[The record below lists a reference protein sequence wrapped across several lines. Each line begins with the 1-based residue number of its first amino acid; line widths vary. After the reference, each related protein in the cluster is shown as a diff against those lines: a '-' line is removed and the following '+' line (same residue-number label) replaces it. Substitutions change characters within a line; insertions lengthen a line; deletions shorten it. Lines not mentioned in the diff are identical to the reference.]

1 METKNQPGEKLGIH
15 VAASRRAMGERAA
28 ADIAAEMRRLLAQQP
43 GVRMIFAAAPS
54 QGDMLAALRE
64 VRDIEWQRVTAFHMD
79 EYLGLPPEHPQ
90 RFGNWLREAIFD
102 RVPFGTV
109 HLLDPGG
116 DPEAAARDYA
126 EKLNSAPVDIVCC
139 GVGANGHIAF
149 NDPPAD
155 FDDPLT
161 VKRVE
166 LDARCRQQQVE
177 DRCFERIEAV
187 PTHALTLTVPAL
199 MAANAN
205 FCTVPGAIKREAV
218 HRMLAGPIGPECP
231 ATILR
236 RHPRCIL
243 YLDPDSARGVGL
255 DGYRRIV

>member
-1 METKNQPGEKLGIH
+1 
-15 VAASRRAMGERAA
+15 MGERAA
-28 ADIAAEMRRLLAQQP
+28 ADIATEIRRLLAQQS

-54 QGDMLAALRE
+54 QSDMLASLRE
-64 VRDIEWQRVTAFHMD
+64 IRDIEWQRVTAFHMD
-79 EYLGLPPEHPQ
+79 EYLGLAPDHPQ

-109 HLLDPGG
+109 HLLDPGD
-116 DPEAAARDYA
+116 DPDAAAREYA
-126 EKLNSAPVDIVCC
+126 EKLNAAPIDIVCC

-155 FDDPLT
+155 FHDPLT
-161 VKRVE
+161 VKLVK

-177 DRCFERIEAV
+177 DRCFTRIEDV

-199 MAANAN
+199 MASHAN
-205 FCTVPGAIKREAV
+205 FCTVPGAIKHDAV
-218 HRMLAGPIGPECP
+218 HRMLTGPIGPDCP

-236 RHPRCIL
+236 RHPRCTM
-243 YLDPDSARGVGL
+243 YLDPNSSRGVPL
-255 DGYRRIV
+255 DGFRRIP